1 MSKFDL
7 QEALDRAKAATP
19 VVALVTDSCD
29 CGDMYGCSHG
39 TFPYALR
46 LSTHTVAAAGKA
58 CDPTDSFDSHRHNAS
73 EISELTM
80 ATAEFF
86 THAREDVLAME
97 AEVTRLRSALA
108 EAMRGAAED
117 YRQCIVSARA
127 TSDGGHYEKCNGR
140 AEAYRQAA
148 TRLGE
153 LAGVP
158 LPDWDQIRRE
168 VPHDGV
174 YRTAASTVAR

>member
-7 QEALDRAKAATP
+7 EAARARAQAANP
-19 VVALVTDSCD
+19 
-29 CGDMYGCSHG
+29 
-39 TFPYALR
+39 
-46 LSTHTVAAAGKA
+46 
-58 CDPTDSFDSHRHNAS
+58 
-73 EISELTM
+73 
-80 ATAEFF
+80 AEFF
-86 THAREDVLAME
+86 AHAREDVLAAAE
-97 AEVTRLRSALA
+97 EVTHLRLVILG
-108 EAMRGAAED
+108 AMQRAAED

-153 LAGVP
+153 LAGVAV
-158 LPDWDQIRRE
+158 PDWDQIRRE